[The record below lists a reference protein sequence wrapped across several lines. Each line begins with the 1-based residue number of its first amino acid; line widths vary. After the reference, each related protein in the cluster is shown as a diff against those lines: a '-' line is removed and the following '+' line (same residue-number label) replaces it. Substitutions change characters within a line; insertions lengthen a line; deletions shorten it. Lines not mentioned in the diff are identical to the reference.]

1 MGIILKWIWPVM
13 AIISIYILWCEYRT
27 HAPLLSLLK
36 WLSLFVSAAGNCLA
50 IYDLW
55 SLGGIIG
62 WIGQILFLFLVI
74 AEYLRRNSWQ
84 KD

>member
-1 MGIILKWIWPVM
+1 MEIILELIWPVM
-13 AIISIYILWCEYRT
+13 AMISIYIFWCEYKA

-50 IYDLW
+50 IYGFW
-55 SLGGIIG
+55 PLGGIIG

-74 AEYLRRNSWQ
+74 AEYLRKNSQQ
-84 KD
+84 KE